1 MAATKP
7 ASLDELGRV
16 HGVGAAKLARY
27 GSAFL
32 ALIRERVHA

>member
-1 MAATKP
+1 MAAAKP
-7 ASLDELGRV
+7 TSLDALGRV

-32 ALIRERVHA
+32 AVIRERADA